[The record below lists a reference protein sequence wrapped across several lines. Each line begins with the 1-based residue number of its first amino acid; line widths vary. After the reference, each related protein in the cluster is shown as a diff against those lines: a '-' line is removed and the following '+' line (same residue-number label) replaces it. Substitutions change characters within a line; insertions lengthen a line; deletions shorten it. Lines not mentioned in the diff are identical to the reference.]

1 VCDWTAPED
10 SGLPASA
17 RHESA
22 GVDETV
28 SGMIPDANYMH
39 TCCKVVYSTHSL
51 LEKN

>member
-28 SGMIPDANYMH
+28 SGMIPDANNGHQSMMRLV
-39 TCCKVVYSTHSL
+39 TDSKSR
-51 LEKN
+51 EI